1 MKKIIFVLALPI
13 FTLHLKAQDNSEAN
27 LEEIVVT
34 SSFVDQI
41 ASEVEN
47 PIHVVG
53 EDEIQNDA
61 TQNLG
66 EVINNFLGVSMADY
80 GAGVG
85 QPVIRGMTGSRIKVL
100 NNGVMVRD
108 ISGLGGDHVNDIDLS
123 DAQQIEIVRG
133 PSSLLYANGSIGGI
147 INVVDYSIPREL
159 LHERTLKLSA
169 EVQSVSDARGLS
181 FAYRNSYNNIN
192 FTYAFNHIAQGDYNV
207 PDYIEEEHGDEEHH
221 DEDHENQIINL
232 IHNSDVERT
241 SHKIGFSNIFDD
253 GYFGLSISNLSSLYG
268 IPYHGEDSHG
278 DVELHVEGHGDER
291 IFSTTNSDVFNFEG
305 ELQLNSPIFNQMS
318 YFFRSTAYTLTEQH
332 EEEMHDDEEHGDE
345 EYHGEDHEEGP
356 TLFSNDA
363 NELGF
368 IFDINNS
375 LYPQKLVFN
384 LSDEVMLIAGE
395 ESFLPETKSEELT
408 MGYYISADA
417 SALHFDL
424 GARLDQINREAFLAS
439 GVRSFESNNAS
450 VSFNTSTAISDAI
463 GVSLGISSLERA
475 PSVIELYM
483 DGPHMAAG
491 RYEVGDP
498 DLSPEV
504 SRNID
509 LTFSMDHDDF
519 YSTVSFFSNKVDDY
533 IILMDQS
540 EDDHDDHH
548 DHDGL
553 ILGYYQQDNAVLKG
567 YEAEIGFT
575 TYVGDGLLD
584 FSLGR
589 DAIDGKFSDNNY
601 LPRMTP
607 SRNII
612 NASYSSDSFEGS
624 LIITNVEDQK
634 DVSFM
639 EQATDGYTLVD
650 FHLTKDIMLSNGRSV
665 SVSFFGKNLLDDL
678 ARNHSSFIKDHVP
691 LPGRNLGFRVHCYF

>member
-1 MKKIIFVLALPI
+1 MNFNKFASLVLCLPLSVSSL
-13 FTLHLKAQDNSEAN
+13 FAQSNM
-27 LEEIVVT
+27 EEVVVT

-41 ASEVEN
+41 VSEVEN
-47 PIHVVG
+47 PIHVVS
-53 EDEIQNDA
+53 EDEINNDA

-80 GAGVG
+80 GSGVG

-159 LHERTLKLSA
+159 LDERTLKLSA
-169 EVQSVSDARGLS
+169 EVQSVSDAMGTS
-181 FAYRNSYNNIN
+181 FAYRNSYNNMN
-192 FTYAFNHIAQGDYNV
+192 FTYALNHIDQGDYSV
-207 PDYIEEEHGDEEHH
+207 PDHI
-221 DEDHENQIINL
+221 DEDHEDEIINL

-241 SHKIGFSNIFDD
+241 SHKLGFSNIYDT
-253 GYFGLSISNLSSLYG
+253 GYFGFSISNLSSLYG

-278 DVELHVEGHGDER
+278 DVELHDEGHEEER
-291 IFSTTNSDVFNFEG
+291 IFSSTNSDVFNFEG
-305 ELQLNSPIFNQMS
+305 EHQLNSPIFDQMN

-332 EEEMHDDEEHGDE
+332 EEGMHDDEHGDE
-345 EYHGEDHEEGP
+345 EHHDEDHEGGP

-368 IFDINNS
+368 IFNINNS

-384 LSDEVMLIAGE
+384 LSDEVMLISGDE
-395 ESFLPETKSEELT
+395 PFLPETKSEELT

-417 SALHFDL
+417 LALHFDL
-424 GARLDQINREAFLAS
+424 GARLDRINREALLVS
-439 GVRSFESNNAS
+439 EVRSFENKNAS

-483 DGPHMAAG
+483 NGPHMAAG

-519 YSTVSFFSNKVDDY
+519 YSTVSFFNNKVDDY

-540 EDDHDDHH
+540 EDNHGDHH

-553 ILGYYQQDNAVLKG
+553 ILGYYQQDNAILKG

-575 TYVGDGLLD
+575 TYLGDGLLD
-584 FSLGR
+584 FTLGR

-624 LIITNVEDQK
+624 LTVTNVEDQK

-650 FHLTKDIMLSNGRSV
+650 FHLTKDIMLSNGRSF
-665 SVSFFGKNLLDDL
+665 SVSFFGKNLLDEL

-691 LPGRNLGFRVHCYF
+691 LPGRNLGFRVHCFF

>member
-1 MKKIIFVLALPI
+1 MKKIIFVLALPV
-13 FTLHLKAQDNSEAN
+13 FTLHLNAQENSEAY

-47 PIHVVG
+47 PIHIVG

-159 LHERTLKLSA
+159 LDERTLKLSA

-181 FAYRNSYNNIN
+181 FAYRNSYNNMN
-192 FTYAFNHIAQGDYNV
+192 FTYALNQIAQGDYSV
-207 PDYIEEEHGDEEHH
+207 PDHI
-221 DEDHENQIINL
+221 DEDHEDEIINL

-241 SHKIGFSNIFDD
+241 SHKIGFSNIYDT

-278 DVELHVEGHGDER
+278 DLELYDEDHEDER

-305 ELQLNSPIFNQMS
+305 ELQLDTPIFDQMN

-332 EEEMHDDEEHGDE
+332 EEGMHDDEEHHDE
-345 EYHGEDHEEGP
+345 DEEGP
-356 TLFSNDA
+356 TLFSNNA

-384 LSDEVMLIAGE
+384 LSDEVMLISGE

-424 GARLDQINREAFLAS
+424 GARLDQITREAFLES
-439 GVRSFESNNAS
+439 EIKSFENNNAS
-450 VSFNTSTAISDAI
+450 VSFNTSATISDAI

-498 DLSPEV
+498 ELNPEV

-533 IILMDQS
+533 IILMDQG
-540 EDDHDDHH
+540 EEDHDDHH

-553 ILGYYQQDNAVLKG
+553 ILGYYQQDNAILKG

-575 TYVGDGLLD
+575 TYFGDGLLD
-584 FSLGR
+584 FTLGR

>member
-1 MKKIIFVLALPI
+1 MNFNKFASLVLCLPLSVSNL
-13 FTLHLKAQDNSEAN
+13 FAQSNM
-27 LEEIVVT
+27 EEVVVT

-41 ASEVEN
+41 VSEVEN

-66 EVINNFLGVSMADY
+66 EAINNFLGVSMADY

-159 LHERTLKLSA
+159 LDERTIKLSA

-181 FAYRNSYNNIN
+181 LAYRNSYNSMN
-192 FTYAFNHIAQGDYNV
+192 FTYALNHIGQGEYSV
-207 PDYIEEEHGDEEHH
+207 PDHI
-221 DEDHENQIINL
+221 DEDHEEEITNL

-241 SHKIGFSNIFDD
+241 SHKIGFSNIYDN

-268 IPYHGEDSHG
+268 IPYHGEDPNAVDRIEH
-278 DVELHVEGHGDER
+278 EDER
-291 IFSTTNSDVFNFEG
+291 IFSTTNSDVFNMEG
-305 ELQLNSPIFNQMS
+305 ELQFNNPIANQMN

-332 EEEMHDDEEHGDE
+332 EEEEHDEV
-345 EYHGEDHEEGP
+345 P

-363 NELGF
+363 NELGL
-368 IFDINNS
+368 IINLDNT

-384 LSDEVMLIAGE
+384 LSDEVMLISGE
-395 ESFLPETKSEELT
+395 ESFLPETLSEELT

-424 GARLDQINREAFLAS
+424 GARMDQITREAFLDS
-439 GVRSFESNNAS
+439 EIKSFENNNAS
-450 VSFNTSTAISDAI
+450 VSFNTSAAISDAI

-491 RYEVGDP
+491 RYEVGDSE
-498 DLSPEV
+498 LNPEI

-509 LTFSMDHDDF
+509 LTLSMDHNDF

-540 EDDHDDHH
+540 EDDHDNHH

-553 ILGYYQQDNAVLKG
+553 ILGYYQQDNAVLNG

-575 TYVGDGLLD
+575 TYLGDGLLD
-584 FSLGR
+584 LTLGR
-589 DAIDGKFSDNNY
+589 DAIDGKISDNNY

-612 NASYSSDSFEGS
+612 NVSYSSDTFEGS

-639 EQATDGYTLVD
+639 EQVTDGYTLVD
-650 FHLTKDIMLSNGRSV
+650 FHLTKDIMLSNEKSF
-665 SVSFFGKNLLDDL
+665 SVSFFGKNLLDEL

>member
-1 MKKIIFVLALPI
+1 MNFNKFASLVLCLPLSVSNL
-13 FTLHLKAQDNSEAN
+13 FAQSNM
-27 LEEIVVT
+27 EEVVVT

-41 ASEVEN
+41 VSEVEN

-66 EVINNFLGVSMADY
+66 EAINNFLGVSMADY

-159 LHERTLKLSA
+159 LDERTIKLSA

-181 FAYRNSYNNIN
+181 LAYRNSYNSMN
-192 FTYAFNHIAQGDYNV
+192 FTYALNHIGQGEYSV
-207 PDYIEEEHGDEEHH
+207 PDHI
-221 DEDHENQIINL
+221 DEDHEEEITNL

-241 SHKIGFSNIFDD
+241 SHKIGFSNIYDN

-268 IPYHGEDSHG
+268 IPYHGEDPNAVDRIEH
-278 DVELHVEGHGDER
+278 EDER
-291 IFSTTNSDVFNFEG
+291 IFSTTNSDVFNMEG
-305 ELQLNSPIFNQMS
+305 ELQFNNPIANQMN

-332 EEEMHDDEEHGDE
+332 EEEEHDEV
-345 EYHGEDHEEGP
+345 P

-363 NELGF
+363 NELGL
-368 IFDINNS
+368 IINLDNT

-384 LSDEVMLIAGE
+384 LSDEVMLISGE
-395 ESFLPETKSEELT
+395 ESFLPETLSEELT

-424 GARLDQINREAFLAS
+424 GARMDQITREAFLDS
-439 GVRSFESNNAS
+439 EIKSFENNNAS
-450 VSFNTSTAISDAI
+450 VSFNTSAAISDAI

-498 DLSPEV
+498 ELNPEI

-509 LTFSMDHDDF
+509 LTLSMDHDDF

-540 EDDHDDHH
+540 EDDHDNHH

-553 ILGYYQQDNAVLKG
+553 ILGYYQQDNAILNG

-575 TYVGDGLLD
+575 TYLGDGLLD
-584 FSLGR
+584 LTLGR
-589 DAIDGKFSDNNY
+589 DAIDGKISDNNY

-624 LIITNVEDQK
+624 LIITNVEDQR
-634 DVSFM
+634 DISFM
-639 EQATDGYTLVD
+639 EQDTDGYTLVD
-650 FHLTKDIMLSNGRSV
+650 FHLTKYIMLSNEKSF
-665 SVSFFGKNLLDDL
+665 SVSFFGKNLLDEL

>member
-1 MKKIIFVLALPI
+1 MKKNIFLLLAVPI
-13 FTLHLKAQDNSEAN
+13 FTLHLKAQDNSEAY

-47 PIHVVG
+47 PIHIVG

-159 LHERTLKLSA
+159 LDERTLKLSA
-169 EVQSVSDARGLS
+169 EVQSVSDARGTS
-181 FAYRNSYNNIN
+181 FAYRNSYDNMN
-192 FTYAFNHIAQGDYNV
+192 FTYALNQIAQGDYSV
-207 PDYIEEEHGDEEHH
+207 PDHI
-221 DEDHENQIINL
+221 DEDHEDEIINL
-232 IHNSDVERT
+232 IDNSDVERT
-241 SHKIGFSNIFDD
+241 SHKLGFSNIYDD
-253 GYFGLSISNLSSLYG
+253 GYFGFSISNLSSLYG
-268 IPYHGEDSHG
+268 IPYHGEDPHAG
-278 DVELHVEGHGDER
+278 EDMDHEDER
-291 IFSTTNSDVFNFEG
+291 IFSTTNSDVLNFEG
-305 ELQLNSPIFNQMS
+305 ELQLNTSIFDRMS

-332 EEEMHDDEEHGDE
+332 EESGHHDNHGDE
-345 EYHGEDHEEGP
+345 GYDEEEHEEGP

-384 LSDEVMLIAGE
+384 LSDEALSISGE
-395 ESFLPETKSEELT
+395 ESYLPKTKSEELT

-417 SALHFDL
+417 AALHFDL
-424 GARLDQINREAFLAS
+424 GARLDQIKREALLES
-439 GVRSFESNNAS
+439 EIKSFENSNAS
-450 VSFNTSTAISDAI
+450 VSFNTSAAISDAI
-463 GVSLGISSLERA
+463 GVSLGVSSLERA

-491 RYEVGDP
+491 RFEVGDP
-498 DLSPEV
+498 DLNPEA

-509 LTFSMDHDDF
+509 LTFSLDHDDF

-540 EDDHDDHH
+540 EEEHDDHH
-548 DHDGL
+548 NHDGL
-553 ILGYYQQDNAVLKG
+553 ILGYYQQHNAILRG

-575 TYVGDGLLD
+575 TYLGDGLLD
-584 FSLGR
+584 ITLGR
-589 DAIDGKFSDNNY
+589 DAIDGKFLDNNY

-624 LIITNVEDQK
+624 LIITNVEDQR
-634 DVSFM
+634 DISFM

-650 FHLTKDIMLSNGRSV
+650 FHLTKDILLSSGRSF
-665 SVSFFGKNLLDDL
+665 SVSFFGKNLLDEL
-678 ARNHSSFIKDHVP
+678 ARNHTSFIKDHVP

>member
-1 MKKIIFVLALPI
+1 MKKIIFVLVLPV
-13 FTLHLKAQDNSEAN
+13 FTLHLNAQENSEAY

-47 PIHVVG
+47 PIHIVG

-159 LHERTLKLSA
+159 LDERTLKLSA

-181 FAYRNSYNNIN
+181 FAYRNSYNNMN
-192 FTYAFNHIAQGDYNV
+192 FTYALNQIAQGDYSV
-207 PDYIEEEHGDEEHH
+207 PDHI
-221 DEDHENQIINL
+221 DEDHEDEIINL

-241 SHKIGFSNIFDD
+241 SHKIGFSNIYDT

-278 DVELHVEGHGDER
+278 DLELYDEDHEDER

-305 ELQLNSPIFNQMS
+305 ELQLDTPIFDQMN

-332 EEEMHDDEEHGDE
+332 EEGMHDDEEHHDE
-345 EYHGEDHEEGP
+345 DEEGP
-356 TLFSNDA
+356 TLFSNNA

-384 LSDEVMLIAGE
+384 LSDEVMLISGE

-424 GARLDQINREAFLAS
+424 GARLDQITREAFLES
-439 GVRSFESNNAS
+439 EIKSFENNNAS
-450 VSFNTSTAISDAI
+450 VSFNTSATISDAI

-498 DLSPEV
+498 ELNPEV

-533 IILMDQS
+533 IILMDQG
-540 EDDHDDHH
+540 EEDHDDHH

-553 ILGYYQQDNAVLKG
+553 ILGYYQQDNAILKG

-575 TYVGDGLLD
+575 TYFGDGLLD
-584 FSLGR
+584 FTLGR

>member
-1 MKKIIFVLALPI
+1 MKKNIFVLALPV
-13 FTLHLKAQDNSEAN
+13 FTLDLNAQENSEAY

-47 PIHVVG
+47 PIHIVG

-61 TQNLG
+61 TQNMG

-159 LHERTLKLSA
+159 LDERTLKLSA

-181 FAYRNSYNNIN
+181 FAYRNSYNNMN
-192 FTYAFNHIAQGDYNV
+192 FTYALNQIAQGDYSV
-207 PDYIEEEHGDEEHH
+207 PDHI
-221 DEDHENQIINL
+221 DEDHEDEIINL

-241 SHKIGFSNIFDD
+241 SHKIGFSNIYDT

-278 DVELHVEGHGDER
+278 DLELYDEDHEDER

-305 ELQLNSPIFNQMS
+305 ELQLDTPIFDQMN

-332 EEEMHDDEEHGDE
+332 EEGMHDDEEHHDE
-345 EYHGEDHEEGP
+345 DEEGP
-356 TLFSNDA
+356 TLFSNNA

-384 LSDEVMLIAGE
+384 LSDEVMLISGE

-417 SALHFDL
+417 
-424 GARLDQINREAFLAS
+424 
-439 GVRSFESNNAS
+439 
-450 VSFNTSTAISDAI
+450 
-463 GVSLGISSLERA
+463 
-475 PSVIELYM
+475 
-483 DGPHMAAG
+483 
-491 RYEVGDP
+491 
-498 DLSPEV
+498 
-504 SRNID
+504 
-509 LTFSMDHDDF
+509 
-519 YSTVSFFSNKVDDY
+519 
-533 IILMDQS
+533 
-540 EDDHDDHH
+540 
-548 DHDGL
+548 
-553 ILGYYQQDNAVLKG
+553 
-567 YEAEIGFT
+567 
-575 TYVGDGLLD
+575 
-584 FSLGR
+584 
-589 DAIDGKFSDNNY
+589 
-601 LPRMTP
+601 
-607 SRNII
+607 
-612 NASYSSDSFEGS
+612 
-624 LIITNVEDQK
+624 
-634 DVSFM
+634 
-639 EQATDGYTLVD
+639 
-650 FHLTKDIMLSNGRSV
+650 
-665 SVSFFGKNLLDDL
+665 
-678 ARNHSSFIKDHVP
+678 
-691 LPGRNLGFRVHCYF
+691 

>member
-1 MKKIIFVLALPI
+1 MKKIIFVLVLPV
-13 FTLHLKAQDNSEAN
+13 FTLHLNAQENSEAY

-47 PIHVVG
+47 PIHIVG

-159 LHERTLKLSA
+159 LDERTLKLSA

-181 FAYRNSYNNIN
+181 FAYRNSYNNMN
-192 FTYAFNHIAQGDYNV
+192 FTYALNQIAQGDYSV
-207 PDYIEEEHGDEEHH
+207 PDHI
-221 DEDHENQIINL
+221 DEDHEDEIINL

-241 SHKIGFSNIFDD
+241 SHKIGFSNIYDT

-278 DVELHVEGHGDER
+278 DLELYDEDHEDER

-305 ELQLNSPIFNQMS
+305 ELQLDTPIFDQMN

-332 EEEMHDDEEHGDE
+332 EEGMHDDEEHHDE
-345 EYHGEDHEEGP
+345 DEEGP
-356 TLFSNDA
+356 TLFSNNA

-384 LSDEVMLIAGE
+384 LSDEVMLISGE

-424 GARLDQINREAFLAS
+424 GARLDQITREAFLES
-439 GVRSFESNNAS
+439 EIKSFENNNAS
-450 VSFNTSTAISDAI
+450 VSFNTSATISDAI

-498 DLSPEV
+498 ELNPEV

-533 IILMDQS
+533 IILMDQG
-540 EDDHDDHH
+540 EEDHDDHH

-553 ILGYYQQDNAVLKG
+553 ILGYYQQDNAILKG

-575 TYVGDGLLD
+575 TYFGDGLLD
-584 FSLGR
+584 FTLGR

-612 NASYSSDSFEGS
+612 NASYSSDSFGGS
-624 LIITNVEDQK
+624 LIITNVEEQK

-639 EQATDGYTLVD
+639 EQDTDGYTLID

-665 SVSFFGKNLLDDL
+665 SVSFFGKNLLDEL
-678 ARNHSSFIKDHVP
+678 ARNHSSLIKDHVP

>member
-1 MKKIIFVLALPI
+1 MKKIIFVLALPV
-13 FTLHLKAQDNSEAN
+13 FTLHLNAQENSEAY

-47 PIHVVG
+47 PIHIVG

-159 LHERTLKLSA
+159 LDERTLKLSA

-181 FAYRNSYNNIN
+181 FAYRNSYNNMN
-192 FTYAFNHIAQGDYNV
+192 FTYALNQIAQGDYSV
-207 PDYIEEEHGDEEHH
+207 PDHI
-221 DEDHENQIINL
+221 DEDHEDEIINL

-241 SHKIGFSNIFDD
+241 SHKIGFSNIYDT

-278 DVELHVEGHGDER
+278 DLELYDEDHEDER

-305 ELQLNSPIFNQMS
+305 ELQLDTPIFDQMN

-332 EEEMHDDEEHGDE
+332 EEGMHDDEEHHDE
-345 EYHGEDHEEGP
+345 DEEGP
-356 TLFSNDA
+356 TLFSNNA

-384 LSDEVMLIAGE
+384 LSDEVMLISGE

-424 GARLDQINREAFLAS
+424 GARLDRITREAFLES
-439 GVRSFESNNAS
+439 EIKSFENNNAS
-450 VSFNTSTAISDAI
+450 VSFNTSATISDAI

-498 DLSPEV
+498 ELNPEV

-533 IILMDQS
+533 IILMDQG
-540 EDDHDDHH
+540 EEDHDDHH

-553 ILGYYQQDNAVLKG
+553 ILGYYQQDNAILKG

-575 TYVGDGLLD
+575 TYFGDGLLD
-584 FSLGR
+584 FTLGR

-624 LIITNVEDQK
+624 LIITNVEEQK

-639 EQATDGYTLVD
+639 EQDTDGYTLID
-650 FHLTKDIMLSNGRSV
+650 FHLTKEIMLSKGRSV
-665 SVSFFGKNLLDDL
+665 SVSFFGKNLLDEL
-678 ARNHSSFIKDHVP
+678 ARNHSSLIKDHVP

>member
-1 MKKIIFVLALPI
+1 MKKNIFLLLALPI
-13 FTLHLKAQDNSEAN
+13 ITLHLMAQDNSEVY

-41 ASEVEN
+41 ASDVEN
-47 PIHVVG
+47 PIHIVG

-85 QPVIRGMTGSRIKVL
+85 QPIIRGMTGSRIKVL

-108 ISGLGGDHVNDIDLS
+108 ISGLGGDHVNEIDLS
-123 DAQQIEIVRG
+123 DTQQIEIVRG

-147 INVVDYSIPREL
+147 INVVDYSIPREPL
-159 LHERTLKLSA
+159 DERILKLSA
-169 EVQSVSDARGLS
+169 EVQSVSDARGAS
-181 FAYRNSYNNIN
+181 FSYRDSYDNMN
-192 FTYAFNHIAQGDYNV
+192 FTYALNQIAQGDYSV
-207 PDYIEEEHGDEEHH
+207 PDHI
-221 DEDHENQIINL
+221 DEDHEDEIINL
-232 IHNSDVERT
+232 IDNSDVERT
-241 SHKIGFSNIFDD
+241 SHKLGFSNIYDD
-253 GYFGLSISNLSSLYG
+253 GYFGFSISNLSSLYG
-268 IPYHGEDSHG
+268 IPYHGEDPHAG
-278 DVELHVEGHGDER
+278 EDMDHEDER
-291 IFSTTNSDVFNFEG
+291 IFSTTNSDVLNFEG
-305 ELQLNSPIFNQMS
+305 ELQLNTSIFDRMS

-332 EEEMHDDEEHGDE
+332 EESGHHDDHGDE
-345 EYHGEDHEEGP
+345 GHDEDEHEEGP

-384 LSDEVMLIAGE
+384 LSDEALSISGE
-395 ESFLPETKSEELT
+395 ESYLPETKSEELT
-408 MGYYISADA
+408 MGYYISADTA
-417 SALHFDL
+417 ALHFDL
-424 GARLDQINREAFLAS
+424 GARLDQIKREALLES
-439 GVRSFESNNAS
+439 EIKSFENNNAS
-450 VSFNTSTAISDAI
+450 VSFNTSAAISDAI

-475 PSVIELYM
+475 PSAIELYM

-491 RYEVGDP
+491 RFEVGDP
-498 DLSPEV
+498 DLNPEV

-509 LTFSMDHDDF
+509 LTFSLDHDDF

-540 EDDHDDHH
+540 EEEHDDHH

-553 ILGYYQQDNAVLKG
+553 ILGYYQQDNAILRG

-575 TYVGDGLLD
+575 TYLGDGLLD
-584 FSLGR
+584 ITLGR

-624 LIITNVEDQK
+624 LIITNVEDQR
-634 DVSFM
+634 DISFM

-650 FHLTKDIMLSNGRSV
+650 FHLTKDILLSSGRSF
-665 SVSFFGKNLLDDL
+665 SVSFFGKNLLDEL

>member
-1 MKKIIFVLALPI
+1 MNFNKFASLVLCLPLSVSSL
-13 FTLHLKAQDNSEAN
+13 FAQSNM
-27 LEEIVVT
+27 EEVVVT

-41 ASEVEN
+41 VSEVEN

-66 EVINNFLGVSMADY
+66 EAINNFLGVSMADY

-159 LHERTLKLSA
+159 LDERTLKLSA

-181 FAYRNSYNNIN
+181 FAYRNSYNNMN
-192 FTYAFNHIAQGDYNV
+192 FTYALNQIAQEDYSV
-207 PDYIEEEHGDEEHH
+207 PDHI
-221 DEDHENQIINL
+221 DEDHEDEIINL

-241 SHKIGFSNIFDD
+241 SHKIGFSNIFDE
-253 GYFGLSISNLSSLYG
+253 GYFGFSISNLSSLYG
-268 IPYHGEDSHG
+268 IPYHGEDPNADEAIEH
-278 DVELHVEGHGDER
+278 EEER
-291 IFSTTNSDVFNFEG
+291 IFSTTNSDIFNFEG
-305 ELQLNSPIFNQMS
+305 ELQLNNPIFNQMN

-332 EEEMHDDEEHGDE
+332 EESMHDDEHDDE
-345 EYHGEDHEEGP
+345 DYHAEDHEEGP

-363 NELGF
+363 NELGL
-368 IFDINNS
+368 IFNINNF

-384 LSDEVMLIAGE
+384 LSDEVMLISGD

-424 GARLDQINREAFLAS
+424 GARLDQITREAFLDS
-439 GVRSFESNNAS
+439 EIKSFENNNAS
-450 VSFNTSTAISDAI
+450 LSFNTSAAISDAI

-498 DLSPEV
+498 ELNPEV

-509 LTFSMDHDDF
+509 LTLSMNHDDF

-575 TYVGDGLLD
+575 TYLGDGLLD
-584 FSLGR
+584 FTLGR

-612 NASYSSDSFEGS
+612 NASY
-624 LIITNVEDQK
+624 
-634 DVSFM
+634 
-639 EQATDGYTLVD
+639 
-650 FHLTKDIMLSNGRSV
+650 
-665 SVSFFGKNLLDDL
+665 
-678 ARNHSSFIKDHVP
+678 
-691 LPGRNLGFRVHCYF
+691 

>member
-1 MKKIIFVLALPI
+1 MNFNKFASLVLCLPLSVSNL
-13 FTLHLKAQDNSEAN
+13 FAQSNM
-27 LEEIVVT
+27 EEVVVT

-41 ASEVEN
+41 VSEVEN

-66 EVINNFLGVSMADY
+66 EAINNFLGVSMADY

-147 INVVDYSIPREL
+147 INVVDYSIPRTL
-159 LHERTLKLSA
+159 LDERTLKLSA

-181 FAYRNSYNNIN
+181 LAYRNSYNSMN
-192 FTYAFNHIAQGDYNV
+192 FTYALNQIAQGDYSV
-207 PDYIEEEHGDEEHH
+207 PDHI
-221 DEDHENQIINL
+221 DEDHEDEIINL
-232 IHNSDVERT
+232 IDNSDVERT
-241 SHKIGFSNIFDD
+241 SHKLGFSNIYDD
-253 GYFGLSISNLSSLYG
+253 GYFGFSISNLSSLYG
-268 IPYHGEDSHG
+268 IPYHGEDPHAG
-278 DVELHVEGHGDER
+278 EDMDHEDER
-291 IFSTTNSDVFNFEG
+291 IFSTTNSDVFNMEG
-305 ELQLNSPIFNQMS
+305 ELQFNNPIANQMN

-332 EEEMHDDEEHGDE
+332 EEEEHDEV
-345 EYHGEDHEEGP
+345 P

-363 NELGF
+363 NELGL
-368 IFDINNS
+368 IINLDNT

-384 LSDEVMLIAGE
+384 LSDEVMLISGE
-395 ESFLPETKSEELT
+395 ESFLPETHSEELT

-424 GARLDQINREAFLAS
+424 GARMDQITREAFLDS
-439 GVRSFESNNAS
+439 EIKSFENNNAS
-450 VSFNTSTAISDAI
+450 VSFNTSAAISDAI

-498 DLSPEV
+498 ELNPEI

-509 LTFSMDHDDF
+509 LTLSIDHDDF

-540 EDDHDDHH
+540 EDDHDNHH

-553 ILGYYQQDNAVLKG
+553 ILGYYQQDNAVLNG

-575 TYVGDGLLD
+575 TYLGDGLLD
-584 FSLGR
+584 LTLGR
-589 DAIDGKFSDNNY
+589 DAIDGKISDNNY

-639 EQATDGYTLVD
+639 EQDTDGYTLVD
-650 FHLTKDIMLSNGRSV
+650 FHLTKDIMLSNEKSF
-665 SVSFFGKNLLDDL
+665 SVSFFGKNLLDEL

>member
-1 MKKIIFVLALPI
+1 MKKNIFLLLAVPI

-47 PIHVVG
+47 PIHIVG

-66 EVINNFLGVSMADY
+66 EVINNFLGLSMADY

-147 INVVDYSIPREL
+147 INVVDYSIPRTL
-159 LHERTLKLSA
+159 LDERTLKLSA
-169 EVQSVSDARGLS
+169 EVQSVSDARGTS
-181 FAYRNSYNNIN
+181 FAYRNSYENMN
-192 FTYAFNHIAQGDYNV
+192 FTYALNRIAQGDYSV
-207 PDYIEEEHGDEEHH
+207 PDHI
-221 DEDHENQIINL
+221 DEDHEDEIINL
-232 IHNSDVERT
+232 IDNSDVERT
-241 SHKIGFSNIFDD
+241 SHKLGFSNIYDD
-253 GYFGLSISNLSSLYG
+253 GYFGFSISNLSSLYG
-268 IPYHGEDSHG
+268 IPYHGEDPHAG
-278 DVELHVEGHGDER
+278 EDMDHEDER
-291 IFSTTNSDVFNFEG
+291 IFSTTNSDVLNFEG
-305 ELQLNSPIFNQMS
+305 ELQLNTSIFDRMS

-332 EEEMHDDEEHGDE
+332 EESGHHNDHGDE
-345 EYHGEDHEEGP
+345 GHDEEGHDEEEHEEGP

-384 LSDEVMLIAGE
+384 LSDEALSISGE
-395 ESFLPETKSEELT
+395 ESYLPETKSEELT

-417 SALHFDL
+417 AALHFDL
-424 GARLDQINREAFLAS
+424 GARLDQIKREALLES
-439 GVRSFESNNAS
+439 EIKSFESNNAS
-450 VSFNTSTAISDAI
+450 VSFNTSAAISDAI
-463 GVSLGISSLERA
+463 GVSLGVSSLERA

-491 RYEVGDP
+491 RFEVGDP
-498 DLSPEV
+498 DLNPEA

-509 LTFSMDHDDF
+509 LTFSLDHDDF

-540 EDDHDDHH
+540 EEEHDDHH
-548 DHDGL
+548 NHDGL
-553 ILGYYQQDNAVLKG
+553 ILGYYQQHNAILRG

-575 TYVGDGLLD
+575 TYLGDGLLD
-584 FSLGR
+584 ITLGR

-624 LIITNVEDQK
+624 LIITNVEDQR
-634 DVSFM
+634 DISFM

-650 FHLTKDIMLSNGRSV
+650 FHLTKDILLSSGRSF
-665 SVSFFGKNLLDDL
+665 SVSFFGKNLLDEL
-678 ARNHSSFIKDHVP
+678 ARNHTSFIKDHVP
-691 LPGRNLGFRVHCYF
+691 LPGRNLGFRVHYYF

>member
-1 MKKIIFVLALPI
+1 MNFNKFASLVLCLPLSVSNL
-13 FTLHLKAQDNSEAN
+13 FAQSNM
-27 LEEIVVT
+27 EEVVVT

-41 ASEVEN
+41 VSEVEN

-66 EVINNFLGVSMADY
+66 EAINNFLGVSMADY

-159 LHERTLKLSA
+159 LDERTIKLSA

-181 FAYRNSYNNIN
+181 LAYRNSYNSMN
-192 FTYAFNHIAQGDYNV
+192 FTYALNHIGQGEYSV
-207 PDYIEEEHGDEEHH
+207 PDHI
-221 DEDHENQIINL
+221 DEDHEEEITNL

-241 SHKIGFSNIFDD
+241 SHKIGFSNIYDN

-268 IPYHGEDSHG
+268 IPYHGEDPNAVDRIEH
-278 DVELHVEGHGDER
+278 EDER
-291 IFSTTNSDVFNFEG
+291 IFSTTNSDVFNMEG
-305 ELQLNSPIFNQMS
+305 ELQFNNPIANQMN

-332 EEEMHDDEEHGDE
+332 EEEEHDEV
-345 EYHGEDHEEGP
+345 P

-363 NELGF
+363 NELGL
-368 IFDINNS
+368 IINLDNT

-384 LSDEVMLIAGE
+384 LSDEVMLISGE
-395 ESFLPETKSEELT
+395 ESFLPETLSEELT

-424 GARLDQINREAFLAS
+424 GARMDQITREAFLDS
-439 GVRSFESNNAS
+439 EIKSFENNNAS
-450 VSFNTSTAISDAI
+450 VSFNTSAAISDAI

-498 DLSPEV
+498 ELNPEI

-509 LTFSMDHDDF
+509 LTLSMDHDDF

-540 EDDHDDHH
+540 EDDHDNHH

-553 ILGYYQQDNAVLKG
+553 ILGYYQQDNAILNG

-575 TYVGDGLLD
+575 TYLGDGLLD
-584 FSLGR
+584 LTLGR

-624 LIITNVEDQK
+624 LIITNVEDQR
-634 DVSFM
+634 DISFM

-650 FHLTKDIMLSNGRSV
+650 FHLTKDILLSSGRSF
-665 SVSFFGKNLLDDL
+665 SVSFFGKNLLDEL